1 MCVEYMLQD
10 IPGDADEVTKVDA
23 VFDPASDLDPVAE
36 TVDVR
41 EASAERLFVAET
53 RPVFEPIDR
62 DIFAVDVE
70 LVVTVFRSD
79 LVIHVGDALIVIEI
93 VLTAVVEPG
102 TDLDGDPVL
111 YLVTIPSFDL
121 VALAV

>member
-1 MCVEYMLQD
+1 MLHD
-10 IPGDADEVTKVDA
+10 IPGDAEAVTEVDA

-41 EASAERLFVAET
+41 EASAERLFVAEI
-53 RPVFEPIDR
+53 RPDLEPIDG

-70 LVVTVFRSD
+70 LVVAVFASD
-79 LVIHVGDALIVIEI
+79 IVIHVGDALIVIEN
-93 VLTAVVEPG
+93 VLTAVVEPEP
-102 TDLDGDPVL
+102 DLNGDSVL
-111 YLVTIPSFDL
+111 YRVMIASFDL

>member
-1 MCVEYMLQD
+1 MLHD
-10 IPGDADEVTKVDA
+10 ILGDAEAVTEVDA

-41 EASAERLFVAET
+41 EASAERLFVAEI
-53 RPVFEPIDR
+53 RPDLEPIDG

-70 LVVTVFRSD
+70 LVVAVFASD
-79 LVIHVGDALIVIEI
+79 IVIHVGDALIGIEN
-93 VLTAVVEPG
+93 VLTAVVEPEP
-102 TDLDGDPVL
+102 DLNGDSVL
-111 YLVTIPSFDL
+111 YRVMIASFDL